1 MNNINLIGRLTA
13 NPELRYS
20 KKGTNY
26 CNFSLAVA
34 HNAEET
40 DFINCTAFNTI
51 AENIAKYI
59 SKGQL
64 LAVSGELRQ
73 GNYEKD
79 GKKVIYHYVI
89 CGKITFIEK
98 KQSDGNDKKG
108 QTKNKNDDFANIP
121 DDITDSLPF
130 E

>member
-13 NPELRYS
+13 DTEIRYS
-20 KKGTNY
+20 KKGTSI
-26 CNFSLAVA
+26 CNFSLAVP

-40 DFINCTAFNTI
+40 DFINCTAFSSV
-51 AENIAKYI
+51 AENINNYV

-73 GNYEKD
+73 GTYEKD
-79 GKKVIYHYVI
+79 GKKITYHYVL

-98 KQSDGNDKKG
+98 KQNNENSKK
-108 QTKNKNDDFANIP
+108 
-121 DDITDSLPF
+121 DDISDSLPF

>member
-13 NPELRYS
+13 DPVLKYS
-20 KKGTNY
+20 KTGTTF
-26 CNFSLAVA
+26 CNFSLAVS

-40 DFINCTAFNTI
+40 DFINCTAFNII
-51 AENIAKYI
+51 AENICKYI

-73 GNYEKD
+73 GSYEKD
-79 GKKVIYHYVI
+79 SKKVTYYYVM

-98 KQSDGNDKKG
+98 KQSDGNNKKG
-108 QTKNKNDDFANIP
+108 QSKSKKDDFVNIP

-130 E
+130 Q